1 MWLSQSAAGGRRHE
15 SRDVVSGLAWTPPA
29 LSRRMDL
36 ELLSKPEQ
44 NLQSRLTATQA
55 LPFHS
60 ESAVKRARYVLRVQS
75 NAARNT
81 AVAGQ
86 LVRMQHLLKMWLEC
100 AVTRFSRSCS

>member
-1 MWLSQSAAGGRRHE
+1 MWLSQSAAGGWRHE

-55 LPFHS
+55 LAFHS
-60 ESAVKRARYVLRVQS
+60 ESEVKARALRPSGAVQRR
-75 NAARNT
+75 RNT

-86 LVRMQHLLKMWLEC
+86 LFRMQHSLKMWLEC
-100 AVTRFSRSCS
+100 TVTRFSRSCS